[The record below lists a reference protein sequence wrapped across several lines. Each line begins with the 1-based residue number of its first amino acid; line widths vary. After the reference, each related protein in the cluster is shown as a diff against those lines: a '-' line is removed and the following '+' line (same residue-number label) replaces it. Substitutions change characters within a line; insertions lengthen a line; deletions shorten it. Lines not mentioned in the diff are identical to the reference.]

1 MFFHL
6 QGLARACCVT
16 AMATC
21 LPIGASAQVAAGFDF
36 NGTKSLIAVAAD
48 GSKTAIG
55 SLQFTPVD
63 GAGATFKLSLKTEL
77 FTDFFLSMR
86 EFKCLPA
93 AREISCHVPYPY
105 PNPATVSPGNLAW
118 LEHSLLF
125 LHKSPA
131 EFGAKLWNGSYYEF
145 QVQGNTL
152 VGTPKAV
159 DLNEI
164 SAPPRDASVPPFRK
178 ALRHDVPPQA
188 RWIKSLLIE

>member
-1 MFFHL
+1 ML
-6 QGLARACCVT
+6 AAGVPTAWAQG
-16 AMATC
+16 
-21 LPIGASAQVAAGFDF
+21 AAGFDF
-36 NGTKSLIAVAAD
+36 SGARSLVAVTAD
-48 GSKTAIG
+48 GAKTTIG
-55 SLQFTPVD
+55 TVQFTPAD
-63 GAGATFKLSLKTEL
+63 GGRASFKLTLKTAL

-105 PNPATVSPGNLAW
+105 PNPATVHAGDLAW

-145 QVQGNTL
+145 QAQGNTL

-178 ALRHDVPPQA
+178 ALRHDVLPQA
-188 RWIKSLLIE
+188 RWITALLIE